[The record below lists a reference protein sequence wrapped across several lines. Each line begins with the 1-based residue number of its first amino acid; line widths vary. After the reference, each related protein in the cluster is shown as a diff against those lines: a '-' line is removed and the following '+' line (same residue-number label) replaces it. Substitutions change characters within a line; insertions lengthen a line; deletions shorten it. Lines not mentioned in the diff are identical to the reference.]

1 MALTIL
7 DAGIV
12 IAVLDSN
19 DAHHIPARA
28 ALAAA
33 RGRGEELAVP
43 SSAYAEILVGPFRQ
57 GPAAAAR
64 VDEFLAALPARV
76 ESATREIAA
85 TAAKLRAQHGTQ
97 LRLPDALVVA
107 TAVELN
113 AALLLTTDAGWPSLP
128 VKVVVVAGSAN
139 SDGNLRTGVR

>member
-19 DAHHIPARA
+19 DAHH
-28 ALAAA
+28 AAA
-33 RGRGEELAVP
+33 RTALTDARNRGEELAVP
-43 SSAYAEILVGPFRQ
+43 ASAYAEMLVGPFRQ
-57 GPAAAAR
+57 GPAAAAK

-76 ESATREIAA
+76 EPANREIAA
-85 TAAKLRAQHGTQ
+85 AAARLRAQHGTR

-107 TAVELN
+107 TAVELS
-113 AALLLTTDAGWPSLP
+113 AVLLLTTDAGWPSLP
-128 VKVVVVAGSAN
+128 VKVVVVPGSA
-139 SDGNLRTGVR
+139 SP